1 MTTPVLV
8 LSPFP
13 PNQQG
18 QNQLIPEIVPQMLSL
33 LGPVALTTIANEP
46 ECFAYAWFKSDV
58 ENAVPDR
65 YLRGL
70 EVYKSEQA
78 LSQNHHSTPEYK
90 AFRSVVI
97 PEGITESPTD
107 LRPLTPAGI
116 GYLSLVDDETVQFGG
131 ATEDEVIV
139 IVRRFCT
146 ADSARR
152 EEVKRGLMGVVEK
165 LLAAST
171 SGEGEQLRGVV
182 KSFWCLEYAP
192 DLQNG
197 TVVTFERYMNRMGM
211 ERVAALLRD
220 D

>member
-1 MTTPVLV
+1 M
-8 LSPFP
+8 
-13 PNQQG
+13 
-18 QNQLIPEIVPQMLSL
+18 
-33 LGPVALTTIANEP
+33 
-46 ECFAYAWFKSDV
+46 KS
-58 ENAVPDR
+58 R
-65 YLRGL
+65 
-70 EVYKSEQA
+70 YKSEQA
-78 LSQNHHSTPEYK
+78 LSQNHRSTPEYK

-152 EEVKRGLMGVVEK
+152 EEVKRGLIGVVEK

-192 DLQNG
+192 DLQDG

-220 D
+220 DL